1 MPLGC
6 AGTMIS
12 DRHVL
17 TAAHCFIK
25 KDCERDSLSEIFA
38 RRNWKVYYGGGC
50 LPFARHT
57 CSTFQQIARSVYI
70 QKIVIPADYLTGPCL
85 HNDIAIVTTRL
96 RMLKLT
102 TQMKQVT
109 SLAKI
114 NLTRITCL
122 REKWIFDDQICTSEM
137 QESNIC
143 SGDSGSGLMFET
155 DHGKWNIAGIAS
167 AGTDCRTIN
176 MAIKGIETPTNV
188 DQLDGGIFIDVRA
201 HNDFICQYSGLC
213 FGKKPGNRPKIK
225 TVLL

>member
-96 RMLKLT
+96 RM
-102 TQMKQVT
+102 
-109 SLAKI
+109 
-114 NLTRITCL
+114 
-122 REKWIFDDQICTSEM
+122 
-137 QESNIC
+137 
-143 SGDSGSGLMFET
+143 GDSGSGLMFET